1 MNITKKAT
9 WVLRIAVIVI
19 TLCTAGSLQAQPSS
33 TFDRAEYYKTIAS
46 EDLNTINSK
55 IDGLS
60 KSDEKNKE
68 AFEGALMMKRAGLL
82 KGPSK
87 KLKEFKAGREKLE
100 SNISSDTNNAELR
113 FLRLIIQEKAPGILG
128 YNKEL
133 ESDHKYIV
141 ANFKSLPEATQKVVK
156 DYSKSSK
163 VLSPSDF

>member
-9 WVLRIAVIVI
+9 WLLTFTAIVAI
-19 TLCTAGSLQAQPSS
+19 LCTGDSLQAQSS
-33 TFDRAEYYKTIAS
+33 SGLERAEYYKTIAS
-46 EDLNTINSK
+46 EDIDAINTK
-55 IDGLS
+55 IDVLN
-60 KSDEKNKE
+60 KSDEKNKQ

-87 KLKEFKAGREKLE
+87 KLKEFKAGKEKLE
-100 SNISSDTNNAELR
+100 STISADANNAELR

-133 ESDHKYIV
+133 QSDHKYIV
-141 ANFKSLPEATQKVVK
+141 DNFKSLPEATQKVVK

>member
-1 MNITKKAT
+1 MNTTKKASWLLT
-9 WVLRIAVIVI
+9 IFALI
-19 TLCTAGSLQAQPSS
+19 TILFTAGTVQAQTSS
-33 TFDRAEYYKTIAS
+33 NVERTEYYKTIAS
-46 EDLNTINSK
+46 EDLNAINTK
-55 IDGLS
+55 IDAIS

-82 KGPSK
+82 KGPAK

-100 SNISSDTNNAELR
+100 SKISSDGNNAELR